1 MWPHNMT
8 LGQGGCL
15 SEAGFLRVL
24 FSEGKLLLGFL
35 SRITAG
41 ITAELLQQDSKKL
54 VSCAQELVLSAKKL
68 ISVNVS
74 CKIHHRKPEKIG
86 VKTPKNR
93 RKTKKNRRK
102 NNRRKKTGVKITG
115 GKKPA

>member
-41 ITAELLQQDSKKL
+41 ITAGITAELLQQDSKKL
-54 VSCAQELVLSAKKL
+54 VFCAQELVLS
-68 ISVNVS
+68 V
-74 CKIHHRKPEKIG
+74 
-86 VKTPKNR
+86 
-93 RKTKKNRRK
+93 
-102 NNRRKKTGVKITG
+102 
-115 GKKPA
+115 